1 MYDPNQ
7 TQPIPPLGSQ
17 PVPYGGPVPPAQAAY
32 GAAPPA
38 QPGPYGGMPV
48 APAPQAPPPGVY
60 PQAAPLYP
68 QPALPAY
75 GGYPMAYA
83 PAYPVYPAAPAFAP
97 PQPEKNPRRKAASRQ
112 MNRLALLCFAQI
124 ALSAGCGYV
133 FTLLFLVLGIDLF
146 APDGYAMSM
155 MTSVSL
161 VFSTG
166 LVPFLF
172 FVAGRRKTVDYLKFQ
187 KVGFFPGLL
196 CVLAGTAIMLLANI
210 PAALV
215 QQALEGVGY
224 ESVSVET
231 SESAGTWLGFL
242 IDFGTIALLGPMLEE
257 IMDRGIF
264 VTALRPYGLG
274 FAAVGSGLLFGLNHL
289 DISTV
294 VFAIIAGI
302 VLGFLYARTNN
313 LWLTIWIH
321 ILNNGFAIITRY
333 AGLFYPQDPDL
344 FAGVLEIALLALGG
358 LSLLLLLTWKRKV
371 FITRRSPQYD
381 GPAQSFTVGQSLGAL
396 AGSPMMWVFL
406 GVVGAY
412 FALLVL

>member
-68 QPALPAY
+68 QPALPAS
-75 GGYPMAYA
+75 GGYPMA
-83 PAYPVYPAAPAFAP
+83 AAPAFAP

-196 CVLAGTAIMLLANI
+196 WCSRL
-210 PAALV
+210 
-215 QQALEGVGY
+215 
-224 ESVSVET
+224 
-231 SESAGTWLGFL
+231 
-242 IDFGTIALLGPMLEE
+242 
-257 IMDRGIF
+257 
-264 VTALRPYGLG
+264 
-274 FAAVGSGLLFGLNHL
+274 
-289 DISTV
+289 
-294 VFAIIAGI
+294 
-302 VLGFLYARTNN
+302 
-313 LWLTIWIH
+313 
-321 ILNNGFAIITRY
+321 
-333 AGLFYPQDPDL
+333 
-344 FAGVLEIALLALGG
+344 
-358 LSLLLLLTWKRKV
+358 
-371 FITRRSPQYD
+371 
-381 GPAQSFTVGQSLGAL
+381 
-396 AGSPMMWVFL
+396 
-406 GVVGAY
+406 
-412 FALLVL
+412 